1 MKNSMILD
9 YFYGQT
15 GELFSF
21 YRIPKALFQEPRF
34 QSLSTDAKTL
44 YGILLD
50 RMSLSVKNGWLDE
63 QNRVFIIF
71 TIEDVKRALC
81 CADNKATKLLRELE
95 KFGLIERKRRGL
107 GKPSL
112 VYTRMKI
119 VIINGSARKGNTL
132 AAINAF
138 IKGASEKNKIEIIEP
153 DKLNIAPCKGCGV
166 CQCSKGCVDKDDT
179 NPTIDKIAAAD
190 MILFATPVYWWG
202 MSAQLKLIIDKCYC
216 RGLQLKNK
224 KVGTIV
230 VGGSPVDSIQYELI
244 DKQFDC
250 MAKYLSWDMLF
261 KKSYY
266 ATARDEL
273 EKNKD
278 SMNELEWIGKNL

>member
-1 MKNSMILD
+1 MVLK
-9 YFYGQT
+9 T
-15 GELFSF
+15 V
-21 YRIPKALFQEPRF
+21 
-34 QSLSTDAKTL
+34 QSL
-44 YGILLD
+44 
-50 RMSLSVKNGWLDE
+50 KNC
-63 QNRVFIIF
+63 IIF
-71 TIEDVKRALC
+71 KM
-81 CADNKATKLLRELE
+81 KGQSQS
-95 KFGLIERKRRGL
+95 GLPIFKTNR
-107 GKPSL
+107 
-112 VYTRMKI
+112 
-119 VIINGSARKGNTL
+119 N
-132 AAINAF
+132 
-138 IKGASEKNKIEIIEP
+138 
-153 DKLNIAPCKGCGV
+153 
-166 CQCSKGCVDKDDT
+166 T

-273 EKNKD
+273 EKTKD
-278 SMNELEWIGKNL
+278 SINELDGIGKKL

>member
-1 MKNSMILD
+1 
-9 YFYGQT
+9 
-15 GELFSF
+15 
-21 YRIPKALFQEPRF
+21 
-34 QSLSTDAKTL
+34 
-44 YGILLD
+44 
-50 RMSLSVKNGWLDE
+50 
-63 QNRVFIIF
+63 
-71 TIEDVKRALC
+71 
-81 CADNKATKLLRELE
+81 
-95 KFGLIERKRRGL
+95 
-107 GKPSL
+107 
-112 VYTRMKI
+112 
-119 VIINGSARKGNTL
+119 
-132 AAINAF
+132 
-138 IKGASEKNKIEIIEP
+138 
-153 DKLNIAPCKGCGV
+153 
-166 CQCSKGCVDKDDT
+166 
-179 NPTIDKIAAAD
+179 

-278 SMNELEWIGKNL
+278 SMNELEGIGKNFKARSKFKFCANESRNAVTIFSVQHILPTTFLGEPMTSILLLRGTWSAW

>member
-1 MKNSMILD
+1 MI
-9 YFYGQT
+9 
-15 GELFSF
+15 ENCSF
-21 YRIPKALFQEPRF
+21 NLVEFCVKMG
-34 QSLSTDAKTL
+34 KT
-44 YGILLD
+44 
-50 RMSLSVKNGWLDE
+50 
-63 QNRVFIIF
+63 NRKL
-71 TIEDVKRALC
+71 ED
-81 CADNKATKLLRELE
+81 
-95 KFGLIERKRRGL
+95 
-107 GKPSL
+107 
-112 VYTRMKI
+112 TRMKI

-138 IKGASEKNKIEIIEP
+138 IKGASEKNEIEIIEP

-273 EKNKD
+273 EKTR
-278 SMNELEWIGKNL
+278 IP